1 MALHLLLI
9 RWQTIEKVVTDPI
22 SKETTE
28 NCLFILK
35 VFELRAFMK
44 LMSYPLWSPGPSA
57 PLVMGSLCPH
67 PPSPAPLGRPESV
80 RPSPTYLTHPSP
92 LLKLIFATNCS
103 SLVLHCLDCHC
114 YTSFPIGA
122 PMQFSEDLPP
132 PSVRER
138 LSRRSARSV
147 ARPLRP
153 PAYIKSKPV
162 DLSNGLTV

>member
-28 NCLFILK
+28 NCLLILK

-44 LMSYPLWSPGPSA
+44 LTSYPLWFPGPSA

-122 PMQFSEDLPP
+122 PIRGVTCLLIASCLAGKIANFCSISLADLFPAK
-132 PSVRER
+132 
-138 LSRRSARSV
+138 SAN
-147 ARPLRP
+147 LL
-153 PAYIKSKPV
+153 YC
-162 DLSNGLTV
+162 